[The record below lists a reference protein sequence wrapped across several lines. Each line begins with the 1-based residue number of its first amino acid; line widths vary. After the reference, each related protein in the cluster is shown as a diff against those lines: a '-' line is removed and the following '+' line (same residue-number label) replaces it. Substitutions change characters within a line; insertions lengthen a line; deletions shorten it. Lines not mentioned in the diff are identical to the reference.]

1 MWGEGAVSSEGTIT
15 ARIGIE
21 RKNILKTIADRDY
34 NGSITNVANAA
45 IDQFMQ
51 EDAQQYGHFPEKV
64 KNRVAFLLM
73 LVRDGDPSIDWPLI
87 CKEVEDLWQ
96 RMQS

>member
-1 MWGEGAVSSEGTIT
+1 MRGEGAVSSEGTIT

-21 RKNILKTIADRDY
+21 RKNMLKTIADRDY
-34 NGSITNVANAA
+34 NGSITNVVNAT

-51 EDAQQYGHFPEKV
+51 EDAQHHGHFPEKV

-73 LVRDGDPSIDWPLI
+73 LVRSGDPSIDWSLI
-87 CKEVEDLWQ
+87 CKEVEALWQ
-96 RMQS
+96 SMQS